1 MIAMWVLLFGAFVV
15 LLLKGAA
22 WEAGPYFASYFAF
35 VILMVAAVNFS
46 AYINLYHQLSKHHP
60 ADHDLVL
67 PAISMFIGLQLPW
80 LVTVGY
86 YRQTKNLVTGTGSG
100 AVGRIRLLELARILS
115 VYTAILIILSA
126 IGSMLH

>member
-67 PAISMFIGLQLPW
+67 AAIPMFIGLQLPW
-80 LVTVGY
+80 LWTIGC
-86 YRQTKNLVTGTGSG
+86 YRQTKNLVSGTGSG
-100 AVGRIRLLELARILS
+100 VVGRIRFLELARTLG
-115 VYTAILIILSA
+115 VYTAILMILDS
-126 IGSMLH
+126 ISSMLR